1 MGPFIRPTTWGTH
14 LLESGTYKGPLL
26 RYYDIVAVASF
37 ATRPDVCV
45 GEICVPLPAR
55 SVNKLNVSFLMC
67 LSLWPLLRN
76 EPN

>member
-26 RYYDIVAVASF
+26 RYYDIVAAASF
-37 ATRPDVCV
+37 ATRPDVCWRNLF
-45 GEICVPLPAR
+45 PLPAR
-55 SVNKLNVSFLMC
+55 SVNKLNVSFSMC
-67 LSLWPLLRN
+67 LSLWPPLRN